1 VTNLQILAFI
11 VLPAFI
17 ALVGYVAVL
26 RHEQK
31 SRKLQ
36 SSPQSRARHS

>member
-1 VTNLQILAFI
+1 MTNLQILAFI

-31 SRKLQ
+31 SRQLRA
-36 SSPQSRARHS
+36 SPQSPARRS

>member
-1 VTNLQILAFI
+1 MTNLQILAFI

-26 RHEQK
+26 RHEHKRRQL
-31 SRKLQ
+31 RG
-36 SSPQSRARHS
+36 SPQSQARRS

>member
-1 VTNLQILAFI
+1 MTNLQILAFI

-26 RHEQK
+26 RHEQ
-31 SRKLQ
+31 R
-36 SSPQSRARHS
+36 SRARHS